1 MSELE
6 EASWES
12 SELLAVEQPSEVEA
26 ASEEAL
32 QDNSWVALT
41 RTQQEPKEGPEAPS
55 WQCSP

>member
-32 QDNSWVALT
+32 QDMSWVALA
-41 RTQQEPKEGPEAPS
+41 RGQQEPKEGAEAPS
-55 WQCSP
+55 